1 MKFIKNF
8 TLNNG
13 DISESGKGIL
23 TVLDTLPYVITW
35 SYNDMNHRIED
46 INKLVPLVLKDSQHI
61 AIIQAPYNKELNKAY
76 IINGD
81 GNVVWNLTDLL
92 KKQKSLNQF
101 LFSDV
106 YYINNSLCFFVVISN
121 IDYRFEFN
129 LCTGKVGDLIE
140 SK

>member
-1 MKFIKNF
+1 
-8 TLNNG
+8 
-13 DISESGKGIL
+13 
-23 TVLDTLPYVITW
+23 
-35 SYNDMNHRIED
+35 MNHRIED
-46 INKLVPLVLKDSQHI
+46 INKLIPLVLKDSQHI

-81 GNVVWNLTDLL
+81 GNIVWNLTDLL
-92 KKQKSLNQF
+92 KKQKHLNQF

-106 YYINNSLCFFVVISN
+106 YYINNSLYFFIVISN